1 MGIVRSVR
9 WLDGLIANEAYTWGA
24 RKKKRFWKNTYRF
37 WSTEIIMKGKIKNFD
52 VHVLVLLFSIFLF
65 EWNASGMGDIIT
77 ISKRRAAEVL
87 SLAVIYDTNFV
98 KLYIY
103 VHIY

>member
-1 MGIVRSVR
+1 
-9 WLDGLIANEAYTWGA
+9 
-24 RKKKRFWKNTYRF
+24 
-37 WSTEIIMKGKIKNFD
+37 
-52 VHVLVLLFSIFLF
+52 
-65 EWNASGMGDIIT
+65 MGDIIT